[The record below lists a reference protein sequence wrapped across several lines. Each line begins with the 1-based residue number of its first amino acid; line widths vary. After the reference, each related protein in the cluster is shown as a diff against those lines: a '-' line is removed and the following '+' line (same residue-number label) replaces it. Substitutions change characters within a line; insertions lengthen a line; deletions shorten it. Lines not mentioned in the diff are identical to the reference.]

1 MEKERYIWKVEKN
14 DCYSYE
20 CYYDNEDK
28 RNLYNNDLVL
38 KILNQQDKEIKR
50 LNQELIRVKN
60 NCIGGIQNQK
70 YATDTFKCLY
80 YKIKKENQQLLQ
92 SQKQLAIDKL
102 EILLAVFASTII
114 DEVLR
119 NYVCSII
126 RGEIE
131 NLILIGEGK

>member
-20 CYYDNEDK
+20 CFYDNEDK

-80 YKIKKENQQLLQ
+80 YNKKR
-92 SQKQLAIDKL
+92 KP
-102 EILLAVFASTII
+102 TII
-114 DEVLR
+114 AITKTTCD
-119 NYVCSII
+119 
-126 RGEIE
+126 
-131 NLILIGEGK
+131 

>member
-20 CYYDNEDK
+20 CFYDNEDK

-50 LNQELIRVKN
+50 LNQELIS
-60 NCIGGIQNQK
+60 GGIQNQK

-102 EILLAVFASTII
+102 EILQAVFASTII
-114 DEVLR
+114 DEVWQ

-131 NLILIGEGK
+131 NLIGEGK